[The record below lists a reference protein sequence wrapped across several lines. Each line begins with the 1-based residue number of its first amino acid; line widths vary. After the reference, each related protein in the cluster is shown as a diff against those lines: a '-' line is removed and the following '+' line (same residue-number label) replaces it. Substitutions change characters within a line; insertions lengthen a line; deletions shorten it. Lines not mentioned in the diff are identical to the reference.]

1 MFSVTSWNDEF
12 FLKTT
17 GSITLASNTC
27 ATPTTLTSITSSST
41 TTTLT
46 SITGSSTTTT
56 LSSIRKASTTTTLS
70 SIRSSSTTTTLSSIR
85 SSSTT
90 TSTNTSATPTVPIAT
105 TTAPIEVEPTSA
117 ASYGAKSATST
128 VSVIHWC
135 LDEKNRQRKSDLVAV
150 ISGGAEVIRGHE
162 EKLTLNASLSYDPD
176 VGPGDHSGMSF
187 TWYYGE
193 IIGNYSGL
201 RAVTNE
207 SFTGVNESALNYSGQ
222 AFGLQFIFNT
232 TARSLGT
239 IYVVK
244 LVVVKD
250 CRNSSAYQVIH
261 LVKGNPPEISQR

>member
-1 MFSVTSWNDEF
+1 MMNDEF
-12 FLKTT
+12 LLKTA
-17 GSITLASNTC
+17 GSITLARNTC
-27 ATPTTLTSITSSST
+27 ATPTTLISV
-41 TTTLT
+41 
-46 SITGSSTTTT
+46 
-56 LSSIRKASTTTTLS
+56 
-70 SIRSSSTTTTLSSIR
+70 RSSSTTTTLKSIR
-85 SSSTT
+85 KGS
-90 TSTNTSATPTVPIAT
+90 TSTSTSTSATPTVSKAT
-105 TTAPIEVEPTSA
+105 TTAPIGIEPTSA

-135 LDEKNRQRKSDLVAV
+135 LDGKNRQRKSDLVAV
-150 ISGGAEVIRGHE
+150 ISGGAEVIRGHK

-176 VGPGDHSGMSF
+176 VAQGDHSGMSF

-201 RAVTNE
+201 RTVTNE
-207 SFTGVNESALNYSGQ
+207 SFRGVSESAFNYSGH

-244 LVVVKD
+244 LVLVKD
-250 CRNSSAYQVIH
+250 CRNSSAYQLIH

>member
-1 MFSVTSWNDEF
+1 MTIF

-17 GSITLASNTC
+17 ESMTPTRNTC
-27 ATPTTLTSITSSST
+27 ATPTALTSITSSS
-41 TTTLT
+41 
-46 SITGSSTTTT
+46 I
-56 LSSIRKASTTTTLS
+56 
-70 SIRSSSTTTTLSSIR
+70 
-85 SSSTT
+85 T
-90 TSTNTSATPTVPIAT
+90 TSTSTSSTPTVPTSTVPIAT
-105 TTAPIEVEPTSA
+105 TTAPIGVEPTSA

-128 VSVIHWC
+128 VSFIHWC
-135 LDEKNRQRKSDLVAV
+135 LDGKNRQRKSDLVAV

-162 EKLTLNASLSYDPD
+162 EKFTLNASLSNDPD

-201 RAVTNE
+201 RAVMNK
-207 SFTGVNESALNYSGQ
+207 SFAGVNESALNYSGQ

-261 LVKGNPPEISQR
+261 LVKGNPPAISQR

>member
-1 MFSVTSWNDEF
+1 MSLEGNTTTATTASTSS
-12 FLKTT
+12 KITSAGT
-17 GSITLASNTC
+17 SPSISTR
-27 ATPTTLTSITSSST
+27 TSISASTSTSS
-41 TTTLT
+41 
-46 SITGSSTTTT
+46 
-56 LSSIRKASTTTTLS
+56 
-70 SIRSSSTTTTLSSIR
+70 
-85 SSSTT
+85 
-90 TSTNTSATPTVPIAT
+90 TPTVPIAT
-105 TTAPIEVEPTSA
+105 TTVPIGVEPTPA

-128 VSVIHWC
+128 VSFIHWC
-135 LDEKNRQRKSDLVAV
+135 LDGKNRQRKSDLVAV
-150 ISGGAEVIRGHE
+150 ISGGAEVIRGHK

-176 VGPGDHSGMSF
+176 VGSGDHSGMSF

-201 RAVTNE
+201 RTVRNE
-207 SFTGVNESALNYSGQ
+207 SFRGVNESAFNYSGQ